1 MNITDW
7 FYDVMPY
14 QRKRTLDW
22 VLPAVAGVG
31 IGLAAGIGIG
41 LLCAPST
48 GEEARLRLREGASRV
63 KDRAASLAAKARSQ
77 IAGAERST
85 ASSTEQLGLGHS

>member
-7 FYDVMPY
+7 FYDVAPF
-14 QRKRTLDW
+14 QRKRTPDW

-41 LLCAPST
+41 LLYAPST

-63 KDRAASLAAKARSQ
+63 KDRAAGFAAKARSQ
-77 IAGAERST
+77 LKSAA
-85 ASSTEQLGLGHS
+85 TEQAGISHS